1 MKSASKSKSLLL
13 LPLAALCLTGC
24 ANDVS
29 EVFGPS
35 PFDTDDFIDNY
46 FVGHDDLSSSVTSR
60 ETRTLTSSDIFAGLN
75 DSGAYTGFSTARV
88 KYPGM
93 FVDSEG
99 RSLYVNNGPSA
110 DYADWNAQDPSDEDY
125 LGVSFGR
132 TLCLGTT
139 DEAFKHGV
147 MSKLYDGQLHCLGAY
162 SKARVQLTSEGYTTR
177 FPKQLVSADYLVFC
191 ARWADNSVGLNSNDS
206 VVSDITVSFFK
217 ENDGSI
223 EALDVTMS
231 AVPFERNNGGNSTTL
246 FGLKFSDV
254 LASLDLGGVIGMGLS
269 FSNVVD
275 PAYTSEQVVYT
286 NERKDGVINS
296 ALMLYEVMLLNSTW
310 R

>member
-1 MKSASKSKSLLL
+1 MKSAFKSKPFLL

-29 EVFGPS
+29 EVFGSS

-46 FVGHDDLSSSVTSR
+46 FVGYDDLGSSVTSR
-60 ETRTLTSSDIFAGLN
+60 QAQALTSSDIFAGLN
-75 DSGAYTGFSTARV
+75 DSGSYTGFSTARV

-93 FVDSEG
+93 FLDSQG
-99 RSLYVNNGPSA
+99 HNLYVNRNNNDAST
-110 DYADWNAQDPSDEDY
+110 YFADWNAQDPSDEEY

-162 SKARVQLTSEGYTTR
+162 SKARVQLTSDGYTTR

-191 ARWADNSVGLNSNDS
+191 AGGPITRWA
-206 VVSDITVSFFK
+206 
-217 ENDGSI
+217 SI
-223 EALDVTMS
+223 
-231 AVPFERNNGGNSTTL
+231 PTT
-246 FGLKFSDV
+246 
-254 LASLDLGGVIGMGLS
+254 A
-269 FSNVVD
+269 
-275 PAYTSEQVVYT
+275 
-286 NERKDGVINS
+286 
-296 ALMLYEVMLLNSTW
+296 
-310 R
+310 